1 MLVRNTIRHMT
12 YSRFGRMEEVKITD
26 TDLDN
31 LVVEAQGFLKSQ
43 GVNIGK
49 NRVRELIVEYIL
61 DEFGSTALGTKPL
74 VEKKE
79 ITEKAIK
86 KYQKAR
92 RRGF

>member
-1 MLVRNTIRHMT
+1 MLVLNTIRHIA
-12 YSRFGRMEEVKITD
+12 YSRFGRMEEVKVTD
-26 TDLDN
+26 KDLDE
-31 LVVEAQGFLKSQ
+31 LVVLAQAFLNEN

-49 NRVRELIVEYIL
+49 RRVRELMVEYIL
-61 DEFGSTALGTKPL
+61 DEFGVIAFGTKPV

-79 ITEKAIK
+79 ITDKAIK